1 MMNRNWINMMKNRED
16 ILESNKTI
24 NTIQKILLLLTVFT
38 FLLLPLPL
46 NGQHDLKKLEALAEK
61 AEVPDF
67 LKMSNDGKWV
77 SWLMKYES
85 KSPMYILQN
94 VLDKTQKFERKSIKT
109 SFFMGSEKFAFLS
122 GDRLELISLANQT
135 IETKDHVKTIDQMKP
150 QSLFLI
156 HYDEHQNNRL
166 EVYGKNGKQVQSINH
181 VIRFLKVDNEL
192 IVWTKNDSKAQEIQV
207 WKIEGS
213 NKKLITNTSEEIINI
228 WKSHTA
234 EGGYLIFGKDIVK
247 DKKDVKDNDKENNKS
262 KEKYTLKHYPD
273 NQEPSRNL
281 DLMNSK
287 DYHFVSVELSSDSDA
302 LFLTL
307 FRKKRKERKMTEI
320 WYGVEKDLTPHIRDV
335 QIEEKLLWYPKTGK
349 VIPMDS
355 LFHSEIAIGNFG
367 DFLKIKK
374 DQTLVDHYDNSYRP
388 VKDSLFI
395 WNSKTDIHRFVK
407 VIDEKLYISP
417 DRKWMLN
424 AYQDGWSLLN
434 TCTQQMTKLSMSP
447 KATPY
452 FSGAEKVLWVNG
464 NQVWEQNL
472 RNGKKTQK
480 ATFDGD
486 DIEILNSERENF
498 KNGLPREFISVINDK
513 YLIFRISKGD
523 QLKSYA
529 ELKNGRVVPIIPETT
544 DKVSNFIYTDDRS
557 DFVWIQENF
566 NKVPKVVFKQKGK
579 KDDIVFTSNVHDKT
593 AEKIRKIQLF
603 YKGATEETLTAT
615 LFLPYDY
622 DPDKKYPVVLNIY
635 QRQQKGTSAF
645 LLPTFKNGRG
655 FNARLL
661 LESGYMVLIPDITYG
676 EQGPGLSAIECIHN
690 VLDELVKI
698 KQVDSKRIA
707 LTGQSFGGYQT
718 NFIATHSNRFATFI
732 SGASVSD
739 IIHTSYSFNHQYGG
753 PDYRRYEYGQFGMGG
768 SFVEKK
774 KKYIDNNPL
783 YFASEVKR
791 PMFLWTGEKDD
802 NVDREET
809 RSFFNVL
816 RKYRKPVVAVFYQ
829 EEGHSLISKTEQ
841 KDLSIRMLEWLDY
854 FLKDKRDVEW
864 IDKQMKGAL

>member
-1 MMNRNWINMMKNRED
+1 M
-16 ILESNKTI
+16 KTI
-24 NTIQKILLLLTVFT
+24 RKIGLLIVVA

-67 LKMSNDGKWV
+67 LKMSDDGKWV
-77 SWLMKYES
+77 SWLMKHEN
-85 KSPMYILQN
+85 KPPLYILQN
-94 VLDKTQKFERKSIKT
+94 VKDQTQKFERKSVKT
-109 SFFMGSEKFAFLS
+109 SFFMGSEKFAFLN
-122 GDRLELISLANQT
+122 GDQLELINLADQT
-135 IETKDHVKTIDQMKP
+135 IETKDHVKTIDQMKS

-166 EVYGKNGKQVQSINH
+166 EIYGKNGKQLKSINH

-192 IVWTKNDSKAQEIQV
+192 IAWSKNDSKAQEIQV
-207 WKIEGS
+207 WKIKGS
-213 NKKLITNTSEEIINI
+213 NKKLIANTSEEVITI
-228 WKSHTA
+228 WKAHTA
-234 EGGYLIFGKDIVK
+234 EGGYLIFGKDIGK
-247 DKKDVKDNDKENNKS
+247 DKNNFKDNDKENKKNKENNKS

-273 NQEPSRNL
+273 NQHQLRNL
-281 DLMNSK
+281 DLMNSQ
-287 DYHFVSVELSSDSDA
+287 DYHFASVERSSDSDA
-302 LFLTL
+302 VFLTL
-307 FRKKRKERKMTEI
+307 FRKKRKEKKMTEI
-320 WYGVEKDLTPHIRDV
+320 WYGVEKDLTHHIRDV
-335 QIEEKLLWYPKTGK
+335 QIEEKFLWYPKTGK
-349 VIPMDS
+349 IIPMDS
-355 LFHSEIAIGNFG
+355 LFHSEIAIGNSG

-374 DQTLVDHYDNSYRP
+374 DKTLVDHYDNSYRP
-388 VKDSLFI
+388 VRDSLFI
-395 WNSKTDIHRFVK
+395 WNSKTNVDRFIK
-407 VIDEKLYISP
+407 VIGEKLYISP

-434 TCTQQMTKLSMSP
+434 TCTQQMTKLSMNP

-464 NQVWEQNL
+464 NQLWEQNL
-472 RNGKKTQK
+472 KNGKKIKT

-498 KNGLPREFISVINDK
+498 KNGLPREFISLPESK
-513 YLIFRISKGD
+513 LILRVSKGD
-523 QLKSYA
+523 QLKSLI
-529 ELKNGRVVPIIPETT
+529 EWKNGTAVPILAETS
-544 DKVSNFIYTDDRS
+544 DKISNFIFTRDLS
-557 DFVWIQENF
+557 NFVWIQENF
-566 NKVPKVVFKQKGK
+566 NKVPKVVSKQKKGK
-579 KDDIVFTSNVHDKT
+579 DRNIFISNLEDKN
-593 AEKIRKIQLF
+593 ADKIRKIQLS
-603 YKGATEETLTAT
+603 YKGATEEILNAT

-661 LESGYMVLIPDITYG
+661 LESRYMVLIPDITYG
-676 EQGPGLSAIECIHN
+676 EQGPGLSAVECIHN
-690 VLDELVKI
+690 VLDELIKI

-774 KKYIDNNPL
+774 QKYINNNPL
-783 YFASEVKR
+783 YFASEVNA
-791 PMFLWTGEKDD
+791 PMLLWTGEKDD

-809 RSFFNVL
+809 RSLFNAL
-816 RKYRKPVVAVFYQ
+816 RKYRKPVVALFYQ
-829 EEGHSLISKTEQ
+829 EEGHSLTQKITQ
-841 KDLSIRMLEWLDY
+841 KDFTIKMLEWLDY
-854 FLKDKRDVEW
+854 FLKDKQDVEW
-864 IDKQMKGAL
+864 IHKQMKGAL

>member
-1 MMNRNWINMMKNRED
+1 MNKRSWNNIKNKKNVINDNNEMK
-16 ILESNKTI
+16 
-24 NTIQKILLLLTVFT
+24 TIQKIGLLIVLT
-38 FLLLPLPL
+38 FLLLPLQL
-46 NGQHDLKKLEALAEK
+46 NGQHDLKKLESLVEK

-67 LKMSNDGKWV
+67 LKMSDDGKWV
-77 SWLMKYES
+77 SWLMKYEN
-85 KSPMYILQN
+85 KPPIYILQN
-94 VLDKTQKFERKSIKT
+94 VKDQTQKFERKSVKT
-109 SFFMGSEKFAFLS
+109 SFFMGSEKFAFLI
-122 GDRLELISLANQT
+122 GYQLELINLSDSS
-135 IETKDHVKTIDQMKP
+135 IESKDHVKTIDQMKP

-166 EVYGKNGKQVQSINH
+166 EVYGKNGKQLQSIDH
-181 VIRFLKVDNEL
+181 VIRFLTVENEL
-192 IVWTKNDSKAQEIQV
+192 IAWTKNDSKARGIQV
-207 WKIEGS
+207 WKIERS
-213 NKKLITNTSEEIINI
+213 NKELIANTSEEIINI
-228 WKSHTA
+228 WKAHTT
-234 EGGYLIFGKDIVK
+234 EGGYLIFGKDKCK
-247 DKKDVKDNDKENNKS
+247 DKKNVIDNDKENDKS
-262 KEKYTLKHYPD
+262 KEEYTLKYYSD
-273 NQEPSRNL
+273 NQHLPRNL
-281 DLMNSK
+281 DLMNSQ
-287 DYHFVSVELSSDSDA
+287 DYHFVSVERSSDSDA

-307 FRKKRKERKMTEI
+307 FRKKKKARKMTEI
-320 WYGVEKDLTPHIRDV
+320 WYGVEKDLTPHIKDV
-335 QIEEKLLWYPKTGK
+335 QIEERLLWYPKTRK
-349 VIPMDS
+349 VIQMDS

-407 VIDEKLYISP
+407 VIGEKLYISP

-424 AYQDGWSLLN
+424 ADQDGWSLLN
-434 TCTQQMTKLSMSP
+434 TCTQQMTKLSMNP

-452 FSGAEKVLWVNG
+452 FSDAEKVLWVNE

-472 RNGKKTQK
+472 RNGQKTQK

-498 KNGLPREFISVINDK
+498 KNGLPREFISVDYHK
-513 YLIFRISKGD
+513 PLILRISKGD
-523 QLKSYA
+523 QVKSFI
-529 ELKNGRVVPIIPETT
+529 EWKNGRATTIVPETT
-544 DKVSNFIYTDDRS
+544 NKISNFIYNDDLS
-557 DFVWIQENF
+557 DFVWVQENF
-566 NKVPKVVFKQKGK
+566 NKVPTVVFKQKEK
-579 KDDIVFTSNVHDKT
+579 KDHIVFTSNVHDKT
-593 AEKIRKIQLF
+593 AEEIRKIQLF

-676 EQGPGLSAIECIHN
+676 EQGPGLSAVECIHN
-690 VLDELVKI
+690 VLDELIKI
-698 KQVDSKRIA
+698 KQVDAGRIA

-718 NFIATHSNRFATFI
+718 NFIATHSNQFATFI

-774 KKYIDNNPL
+774 QKYINNNPL
-783 YFASEVKR
+783 YFASEVKS

-829 EEGHSLISKTEQ
+829 EEGHSLISKIEQ